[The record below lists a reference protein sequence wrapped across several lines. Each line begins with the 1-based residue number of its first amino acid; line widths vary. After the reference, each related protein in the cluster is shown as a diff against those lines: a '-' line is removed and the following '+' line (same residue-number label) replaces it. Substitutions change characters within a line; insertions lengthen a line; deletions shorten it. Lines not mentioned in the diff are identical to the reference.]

1 MFGHHKTII
10 ELRCAVCKRL
20 GKATIFRV
28 DMTDEREHLGTFTWA
43 RMPKDWW
50 LSEPL
55 DPENPHVRCPACLDS
70 DRGTVTELSYEPVSG
85 DLKCT
90 CKHKA
95 RQHAWGKSCA
105 LCQCTRLTL
114 NLPLGEIYTD
124 ESLRKVR
131 TGGLN
136 EVLRA
141 SIAEMG
147 QQVAVLVTPIG
158 SKLRRELKI
167 PKTKRYYLVT
177 GFGRYDTLTDLGK
190 KTIRANV
197 EVLSHLDAIDRYL
210 KSNMHEETYVDQ

>member
-1 MFGHHKTII
+1 
-10 ELRCAVCKRL
+10 
-20 GKATIFRV
+20 
-28 DMTDEREHLGTFTWA
+28 
-43 RMPKDWW
+43 
-50 LSEPL
+50 
-55 DPENPHVRCPACLDS
+55 
-70 DRGTVTELSYEPVSG
+70 
-85 DLKCT
+85 
-90 CKHKA
+90 
-95 RQHAWGKSCA
+95 
-105 LCQCTRLTL
+105 L